1 MLMVDL
7 AVYKPVYDYFHL
19 EFAPEFQE
27 TTGKWDRGY
36 IDYQALQG
44 RAALAPPPFDH
55 RQYDFKIQKVATRWE
70 AVGAKLKFWNGKTVS
85 HPTANVTVNAR
96 TVPDLVTVGKTG
108 ELYILVDRDKTKSQA
123 VYVQEDGQVNQI
135 TQDAAH
141 NWTVVGAVI

>member
-1 MLMVDL
+1 M
-7 AVYKPVYDYFHL
+7 
-19 EFAPEFQE
+19 
-27 TTGKWDRGY
+27 
-36 IDYQALQG
+36 
-44 RAALAPPPFDH
+44 
-55 RQYDFKIQKVATRWE
+55 
-70 AVGAKLKFWNGKTVS
+70 
-85 HPTANVTVNAR
+85 TVNAR